1 MICEKYA
8 VRNRHSQP
16 DVVLEPEQQY
26 AVVLL
31 NEQQLSQLMHKP
43 GMRPANRGY
52 AVPDVH
58 TRYLRL
64 KRQTAAAA
72 VVLLLLGGGS
82 FLYFMAPQPAMASMF
97 ALKDLPESP
106 TLDTGASFSVT
117 VQTTDSGDGAGFAA
131 NRVRTLGFPSFTRL
145 TPGRRQL
152 HQAMAGPYASLDEAE
167 TVQRRLTRSGFPAAR
182 IFVDESLRNAPRN
195 QVANAGVVEGNPNV
209 LLIGAPDRLSVVF
222 ELPLE
227 PRQVRS
233 RRVENVLDLDV
244 GPMSTKIAS
253 QQWSAPEGVHL
264 VERVSI
270 EGVQAS
276 ETGDFLRAHITV
288 PEYARAN
295 VRAEGRRIY
304 VDVTWPMVA
313 PDVVAPAPAP
323 AAAAAAVSAAAGP
336 AQPPKSRD
344 VPVVDARQDA
354 GADAYAEQL
363 RGVTERLSE
372 VRPFLTSA
380 AKSGSP
386 DVLRA
391 LDETLSGLETTL
403 RGLRAPAASLD
414 QHQMFLSSI
423 RAARKV
429 TDVSFAG
436 DRNAQA
442 REALVLYDAAVNAGG
457 LITPAAR

>member
-1 MICEKYA
+1 M
-8 VRNRHSQP
+8 NRKSRP
-16 DVVLEPEQQY
+16 DAVLEPEQQY

-31 NEQQLSQLMHKP
+31 NEEQLSQFMRKP
-43 GMRPANRGY
+43 GMRQVNRGY
-52 AVPDVH
+52 SVPDVH
-58 TRYLRL
+58 MRYLRL

-72 VVLLLLGGGS
+72 ALLLVLGGGS

-97 ALKDLPESP
+97 AWKELPDAP

-117 VQTTDSGDGAGFAA
+117 IQTTDSSDGAGFAA
-131 NRVRTLGFPSFTRL
+131 NRVRTLGFPSFTRVS
-145 TPGRRQL
+145 PGRRQL
-152 HQAMAGPYASLDEAE
+152 HQAMVGPYASLDEAE
-167 TVQRRLTRSGFPAAR
+167 KVQRRLNRSGFPSAR

-195 QVANAGVVEGNPNV
+195 TIESTIAEGNPNV

-264 VERVSI
+264 IERVSI

-276 ETGDFLRAHITV
+276 ETGDFMRAHITM
-288 PEYARAN
+288 PEFARAN

-304 VDVTWPMVA
+304 VDLTWPMVA
-313 PDVVAPAPAP
+313 PDAVAPRP
-323 AAAAAAVSAAAGP
+323 AAAAVPAESAADSGP
-336 AQPPKSRD
+336 QPPPSRV
-344 VPVVDARQDA
+344 VPVVDARQGA
-354 GADAYAEQL
+354 QSADAYAEQL
-363 RGVTERLSE
+363 RGVVERLGE
-372 VRPFLTSA
+372 VKPFLMSA

-391 LDETLSGLETTL
+391 LDETLSTLETSL
-403 RGLRAPAASLD
+403 RGMHAPAASLD
-414 QHQMFLSSI
+414 QHQMLLSAI
-423 RAARKV
+423 RTARKV
-429 TDVSFAG
+429 TDVSYSG
-436 DRNAQA
+436 DRNGQA
-442 REALVLYDAAVNAGG
+442 REAFVLYDAALNAGS
-457 LITPAAR
+457 LITPAP